1 MQEELSILIEARYPL
16 IYLVTFEEERSEQAI
31 ATIAQNSKRQREVY
45 VWTVTR
51 GLTQYSK
58 DQARNTVQSNTVSPQ
73 SAIEWVIRHREPNA
87 SGSIYIFKDLH
98 PFKDSPEVTRCLRD
112 AIANFKN
119 TNKTIILMSPVQEVP
134 IELEKEVVVLD
145 FPLPDMTELNQVLSA
160 QLEQSRSKRINTETR
175 EKLLKATL
183 GLTKDE
189 AEKVYRKAHVTAGK
203 LTDKEV
209 EIVLSE
215 KKQLIRRN
223 GILEFIDVDETIDA
237 VGGLEELKH
246 WLQQRSNAFTERAR
260 EYGLPQPKGMLI
272 LGIPGCG
279 KSLIAKTTSRLWG
292 LPLLRLDMGRVY
304 DGSMVGRSEAN
315 LRNALK
321 TAESISP
328 AILFIDELDKSFA
341 GGSGSADSDGGTSS
355 RIFGSF
361 LTWMQEKQSPVFV
374 MATANRVERLPGE
387 FLRKGRFDE
396 IFFVD
401 LPTKEERQAIF
412 DIHLSK
418 RRSDID
424 RFDIDQLST
433 ISEGFSGAEIEQ
445 ALVAAMY
452 EAFAQ
457 DREFT
462 QLDIIAA
469 IKATLPLSKTMKE
482 QVTALRDW
490 ARQRARPAASSVAE
504 YQRMEF

>member
-1 MQEELSILIEARYPL
+1 MQEELGILIEARYPL
-16 IYLVTFEEERSEQAI
+16 IYLVTSEEERSEQ
-31 ATIAQNSKRQREVY
+31 TIAKIAQAKRQREVY
-45 VWTVTR
+45 IWTVTR
-51 GLTQYSK
+51 GLVKY
-58 DQARNTVQSNTVSPQ
+58 DQPRTTVQSNTVSPQ
-73 SAIEWVIRHREPNA
+73 AAVEWVIRHREPNV

-112 AIANFKN
+112 AIASFKD
-119 TNKTIILMSPVQEVP
+119 TNKTIILMSPVQEIP

-145 FPLPDMTELNQVLSA
+145 FALPDLKELNQVLSA
-160 QLEQSRSKRINTETR
+160 QLEQTRSRKISTETR

-183 GLTKDE
+183 GLTRDE
-189 AEKVYRKAHVTAGK
+189 AEKVYRKAYVTASR
-203 LTDKEV
+203 LTETEV
-209 EIVLSE
+209 DIVLSE

-223 GILEFIDVDETIDA
+223 GILEYIDVDETIDA
-237 VGGLEELKH
+237 VGGLEELKR
-246 WLQQRSNAFTERAR
+246 WLKQRSNAFTERAR

-361 LTWMQEKQSPVFV
+361 LTWMQEKSSPVFV

-401 LPTKEERQAIF
+401 LPTKEERQDIF
-412 DIHLSK
+412 KIHLSK
-418 RRSDID
+418 RRSEID
-424 RFDIDQLST
+424 RFDLDQLST
-433 ISEGFSGAEIEQ
+433 VSEGFSGAEIEQ

-469 IKATLPLSKTMKE
+469 IKATLPLSKTMNE

>member
-1 MQEELSILIEARYPL
+1 MKEELNILLQAQYPL
-16 IYLVTFEEERSEQAI
+16 IYLVTPEEERAEHAISNISEDYGEY
-31 ATIAQNSKRQREVY
+31 RRVF
-45 VWTVTR
+45 VWTVTHGIVEYGQPR
-51 GLTQYSK
+51 QMTLH
-58 DQARNTVQSNTVSPQ
+58 NTVSPE
-73 SAIEWVIRHREPNA
+73 AALEWVIRQTEP
-87 SGSIYIFKDLH
+87 GIYIFKDLH
-98 PFKDSPEVTRCLRD
+98 PFIDGAVVTRWLRD
-112 AIANFKN
+112 AIASFKN
-119 TNKTIILMSPVQEVP
+119 SQKVIILMSPLQQVP

-145 FPLPDMTELNQVLSA
+145 YPLPNLAELNQVLSA
-160 QLEQSRSKRINTETR
+160 QLKNTKNSRIKTEAR
-175 EKLLKATL
+175 EKLLKAAL

-189 AEKVYRKAHVTAGK
+189 AEKVYRKARVKSGR
-203 LTDKEV
+203 LTEQEV

-223 GILEFIDVDETIDA
+223 GILEYIEEDETIDS
-237 VGGLEELKH
+237 VGGLEELKI
-246 WLQQRSNAFTERAR
+246 WLRQRSNAFTERAR

-272 LGIPGCG
+272 LGVPGCG

-328 AILFIDELDKSFA
+328 AILFIDELDKAFA
-341 GGSGSADSDGGTSS
+341 GGAGSGDSDGGTSS

-361 LTWMQEKQSPVFV
+361 LTWMQEKTSPVFV

-401 LPTKEERQAIF
+401 LPTPEEKQDIF
-412 DIHLSK
+412 RIHLGK
-418 RRSDID
+418 RRSDIT
-424 RFDIDQLST
+424 RFDLEQLAK

-445 ALVAAMY
+445 AIIAAMY
-452 EAFAQ
+452 DAFAQ

-469 IKATLPLSKTMKE
+469 IKATLPLSRTMIE

-490 ARQRARPAASSVAE
+490 ARQRARTASTSVAE
-504 YQRMEF
+504 YQRLEF

>member
-1 MQEELSILIEARYPL
+1 MQEELSILIQAQYPL
-16 IYLVTFEEERSEQAI
+16 IYMVTSEEERAEQTI
-31 ATIAQNSKRQREVY
+31 ATISQSKPQRRVY
-45 VWTVTR
+45 VWTVTHGIVEYGQPR
-51 GLTQYSK
+51 NVTQH
-58 DQARNTVQSNTVSPQ
+58 NTVSPEA
-73 SAIEWVIRHREPNA
+73 AIEWVIRQKEP
-87 SGSIYIFKDLH
+87 GIFVFKDLH
-98 PFKDSPEVTRCLRD
+98 PFYSAPVIRWLRD
-112 AIANFKN
+112 AIASFKG
-119 TNKTIILMSPVQEVP
+119 TQKAIILMSPVQEIP
-134 IELEKEVVVLD
+134 IELEKEVAVLD
-145 FPLPDMTELNQVLSA
+145 FPMPDMGELNHVLSQ
-160 QLEQSRSKRINTETR
+160 QLEQVRTRRITTEAR
-175 EKLLKATL
+175 EKLLKAAL
-183 GLTKDE
+183 GLTRDE
-189 AEKVYRKAHVTAGK
+189 AEKVYRKAQVTAGR
-203 LTDKEV
+203 LTEEEV
-209 EIVLSE
+209 DIVLSE

-223 GILEFIDVDETIDA
+223 GILEYVEEDETIDS
-237 VGGLEELKH
+237 VGGLEELKR
-246 WLQQRSNAFTERAR
+246 WLKQRSNAFTERAR

-272 LGIPGCG
+272 LGVPGCG

-315 LRNALK
+315 LRGALR

-328 AILFIDELDKSFA
+328 AILFIDEMDKAFA
-341 GGSGSADSDGGTSS
+341 GSTGSADSDGGTSS

-361 LTWMQEKQSPVFV
+361 LTWMQEKSSPVFV

-401 LPTKEERQAIF
+401 LPNSEERKEIF
-412 DIHLSK
+412 KIHLSK
-418 RRSDID
+418 RRREIA
-424 RFDIDQLST
+424 RFDLEQLANVCD
-433 ISEGFSGAEIEQ
+433 GFSGAEIEQ

-469 IKATLPLSKTMKE
+469 IKSTLPLSKTMTE

-504 YQRMEF
+504 YQRLEF

>member
-1 MQEELSILIEARYPL
+1 MKEELNILLQAQYPL
-16 IYLVTFEEERSEQAI
+16 IYLVTPEEERAEQAI
-31 ATIAQNSKRQREVY
+31 SNISEDYGEYRRVF
-45 VWTVTR
+45 VWTVTHGIVEYGQPR
-51 GLTQYSK
+51 QMTLH
-58 DQARNTVQSNTVSPQ
+58 NTVSPE
-73 SAIEWVIRHREPNA
+73 AALEWVMRQTEP
-87 SGSIYIFKDLH
+87 SIYIFKDLH
-98 PFKDSPEVTRCLRD
+98 PFIDGAVVTRWLRD
-112 AIANFKN
+112 AIASFKN
-119 TNKTIILMSPVQEVP
+119 SQKVIILMSPIQQVP

-145 FPLPDMTELNQVLSA
+145 YPLPNLAELNKVLSA
-160 QLEQSRSKRINTETR
+160 QLKNTKNSRIKTEAR
-175 EKLLKATL
+175 EKLLKAAL

-189 AEKVYRKAHVTAGK
+189 AEKVYRKARVKSGR
-203 LTDKEV
+203 LTEEEV

-223 GILEFIDVDETIDA
+223 GILEYIEEDETIDS
-237 VGGLEELKH
+237 VGGLEELKI
-246 WLQQRSNAFTERAR
+246 WLRQRSNAFTERAR

-272 LGIPGCG
+272 LGVPGCG

-341 GGSGSADSDGGTSS
+341 GGAGSGDSDGGTSS

-361 LTWMQEKQSPVFV
+361 LTWMQEKTSPVFV

-401 LPTKEERQAIF
+401 LPTPEEKQDIF
-412 DIHLSK
+412 RIHLGK
-418 RRSDID
+418 RRSDIT
-424 RFDIDQLST
+424 RFDLEQLAKM
-433 ISEGFSGAEIEQ
+433 SEGFSGAEIEQ
-445 ALVAAMY
+445 AIIAAMY
-452 EAFAQ
+452 DAFAQ

-469 IKATLPLSKTMKE
+469 IKATLPLSRTMIE

-490 ARQRARPAASSVAE
+490 ARQRARTASTSVAE
-504 YQRMEF
+504 YQRLEF